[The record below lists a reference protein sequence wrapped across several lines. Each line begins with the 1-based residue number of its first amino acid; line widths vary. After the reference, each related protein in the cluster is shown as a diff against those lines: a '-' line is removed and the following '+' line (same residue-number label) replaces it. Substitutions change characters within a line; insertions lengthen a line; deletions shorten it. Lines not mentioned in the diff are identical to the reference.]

1 MSHAKPLVFISWTD
15 DCSRS
20 DSIAT
25 RLGGVSYMVY
35 SPEWGSRVLTVGF
48 KYLSQMRKTLQILFR
63 EKPATVF
70 VMTPPVA
77 ACLPV
82 WIYCVFTG
90 SKYFIDAHT
99 GALLYSPWAKVPFI
113 HRFFSRRAAA
123 TLVTNDYLQ
132 ELLAG
137 WKAPVMLV
145 PDVPVVFPDPEPW
158 SMDGGVNMVFV
169 STFTVDEPLELFLEA
184 ARRTPDVNF
193 FVTGNSRKLDPAL
206 REKTP
211 ANVTYT
217 GFLPGEKYVGLLL
230 AADAVISL
238 TRGDHTMQ
246 RGAYE
251 AVYLGRPVITSDFGI
266 LRKFF
271 DKGTVHV
278 GNDADSIAAG
288 LETMRDN
295 LERYAAEVH
304 ALKQDKLDRWE
315 RVVVTIN
322 RAIATS

>member
-1 MSHAKPLVFISWTD
+1 VNHAKSLIFISWTD

-20 DSIAT
+20 DSIAA

-35 SPEWGSRVLTVGF
+35 SPGWGSRFVTVGF
-48 KYLSQMRKTLQILFR
+48 KYLSQAIKTFRILLR

-82 WIYCVFTG
+82 WIYCSLTG

-99 GALLYSPWAKVPFI
+99 MALLYSPWAKVPFI
-113 HRFFSRRAAA
+113 QRFFSRRAAA
-123 TLVTNDYLQ
+123 TLVTNDYLK
-132 ELLAG
+132 EILAE
-137 WKAPVMLV
+137 WNAPVMLV

-158 SMDGGVNMVFV
+158 AMEGGVNMVLIN
-169 STFTVDEPLELFLEA
+169 TFTIDEPLDIFLKA
-184 ARRTPDVNF
+184 AGCVPDVKF
-193 FVTGNSRKLDPAL
+193 FVTGDDKNLDPEL
-206 REKTP
+206 RDLTP
-211 ANVTYT
+211 TNVTYT

-230 AADAVISL
+230 AADAAIAL
-238 TRGDHTMQ
+238 TRDDYVMQ

-251 AVYLGRPVITSDFGI
+251 AVYLGKPVVTSDFSV
-266 LRKFF
+266 LREAF

-288 LETMRDN
+288 LEKMRDN
-295 LERYAAEVH
+295 LERYGEEV
-304 ALKQDKLDRWE
+304 LLLQQDKLDRWD
-315 RVVVTIN
+315 RVVAGIN
-322 RAIATS
+322 NAIDTP